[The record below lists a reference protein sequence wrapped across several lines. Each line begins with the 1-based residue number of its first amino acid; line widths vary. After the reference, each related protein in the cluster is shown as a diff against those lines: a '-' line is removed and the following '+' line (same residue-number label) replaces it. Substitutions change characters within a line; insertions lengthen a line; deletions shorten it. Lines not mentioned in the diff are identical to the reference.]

1 MVLPSECPG
10 SRYLII
16 CSVVRSALRTQSESV
31 CTRHA
36 IPQKQEPGMPRD
48 ARHMQCTAQGRV
60 LGSTIFVD
68 GQLTVLTQTK
78 KKKKKN
84 VARSWKHSQH
94 PTTDTQNTH
103 TAVHHTG
110 QSTHRRG
117 LQSRSPRSARQV
129 SPVAWRPGRGS
140 SQWRAGEWATAGEF
154 RLTTYIVGS
163 FQSSLVST
171 S

>member
-78 KKKKKN
+78 KKKKRTLHGLGNTPNIQQQTHKIHTRQCTTQGSRLIDAASSLDRPDRPAKSAQWHGDPAG
-84 VARSWKHSQH
+84 VAASGGRAS
-94 PTTDTQNTH
+94 
-103 TAVHHTG
+103 G
-110 QSTHRRG
+110 RRRG
-117 LQSRSPRSARQV
+117 
-129 SPVAWRPGRGS
+129 
-140 SQWRAGEWATAGEF
+140 
-154 RLTTYIVGS
+154 S
-163 FQSSLVST
+163 FG
-171 S
+171 